1 MNKRNPV
8 TIIIGI
14 VLILIFVLLL
24 FVFQVRT
31 TEVAVVTTFGR
42 ATRPITK
49 PGAYLKWPWPIQ
61 RVHKFDQR
69 IHNFESKFEQVLTPD
84 NFNLLISVYVGWNI
98 AQPDVFFPRFSGL
111 VERAEESL
119 EGVVRN
125 AASGVVGQHPL
136 SHFVTT
142 NEKELKFEQI
152 EQEMLKRIQDDAS
165 ASGYGMQIKFLG
177 IKRLGFPESVTETV
191 FKRMQSERELQEKA
205 INAEAENAASVIR
218 SGANLQSAKILTD
231 ADAQATRIRGMGETE
246 AAKSF
251 EVFQKN
257 PELAKFLLDL
267 NGLEMFLKDRT
278 TLILD
283 EGTPPLNLLKPP
295 ANGPKHE
302 R

>member
-1 MNKRNPV
+1 MNKRNP
-8 TIIIGI
+8 TIIIG
-14 VLILIFVLLL
+14 VLLILIFMLLL

-69 IHNFESKFEQVLTPD
+69 VHNFESKFEQVLTPD

-142 NEKELKFEQI
+142 DEKELKFEQI

-218 SGANLQSAKILTD
+218 SGANLASAKILAE
-231 ADAQATRIRGMGETE
+231 ADGQATRIRGMGESE

-267 NGLEMFLKDRT
+267 NGLELFLKDRT

-295 ANGPKHE
+295 ANAPKDG